1 MWGDSPAL
9 SSRPMARGFA
19 YTATV
24 AEGGPGVGSVDLEIL
39 GMSFVGTLEHGHI
52 RIDT

>member
-1 MWGDSPAL
+1 
-9 SSRPMARGFA
+9 MARGFA

-24 AEGGPGVGSVDLEIL
+24 AVGGPGVGSVDLEIL
-39 GMSFVGTLEHGHI
+39 GMSIRRDLEHGHI